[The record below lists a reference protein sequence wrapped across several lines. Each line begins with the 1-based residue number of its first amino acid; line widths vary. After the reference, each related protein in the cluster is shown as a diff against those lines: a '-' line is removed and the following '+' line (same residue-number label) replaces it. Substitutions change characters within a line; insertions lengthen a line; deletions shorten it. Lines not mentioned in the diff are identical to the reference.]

1 MKAAKQFLVLNTGS
15 STIKY
20 AIFAGDDLTC
30 LERGKREITAD
41 TFTDILEGVLQ
52 HAGKVN
58 AVGHRI
64 VHGGQKFIQPLI
76 INDQILQ
83 QIEDLVPLAPLHL
96 PHNLHAIREIRDK
109 HMGLRQVACF
119 DTAFHATQGKLHRL
133 YALPKSITQD
143 NVLRY
148 GFHGLSYE
156 YIARVLPQ
164 YTGKANGK
172 IIVLH
177 LGSGA
182 SACAIHELKSVTSTM
197 GFTAVE
203 GLMMSTRCGSLD
215 PGLVLYLLQEKKLS
229 YGQVENLLYKQSGL
243 LGVSGIS
250 GDVNDLV
257 DSEDV
262 SANEALD
269 LFCLYAVR
277 AIGCLSAELQGLDA
291 LVFTAGIGENQPL
304 IREKICEQLAWLGV
318 CIDEQANR
326 GNVLKIHDS
335 NKSNI
340 EVLVIPTNEEEVIAS
355 HMRALL

>member
-1 MKAAKQFLVLNTGS
+1 MKTAKQFLVLNTGS

-30 LERGKREITAD
+30 LERGKHEITAD
-41 TFTDILEGVLQ
+41 TFTDILEDVLQ

-58 AVGHRI
+58 AVGHRV

-83 QIEDLVPLAPLHL
+83 QIEGLVPLAPLHL
-96 PHNLHAIREIRDK
+96 PHNLHAIKEIRDK
-109 HMGLRQVACF
+109 HPGLIQVACF
-119 DTAFHATQGKLHRL
+119 DTAFHATQSKLHRL
-133 YALPKSITQD
+133 YALPKAVTQD

-156 YIARVLPQ
+156 YIAQVLPQ
-164 YTGKANGK
+164 YTDKANGK

-229 YGQVENLLYKQSGL
+229 YEQVENLLYKQSGL

-250 GDVNDLV
+250 GDVNDLI
-257 DSEDV
+257 DSKDV

-291 LVFTAGIGENQPL
+291 LVFTAGVGENLPL
-304 IREKICEQLAWLGV
+304 IRKKICEQFTWLGV
-318 CIDEQANR
+318 SINDQANQ
-326 GNVLKIHDS
+326 NNALQIHEVD
-335 NKSNI
+335 KSNI
-340 EVLVIPTNEEEVIAS
+340 DVLVIPTNEEEMIAS
-355 HMRALL
+355 HIQRLL